1 MGVCDVVIFY
11 RYFLKK
17 ILVGI
22 EKCKSKCF
30 NMTGR
35 LILYTSL
42 IFLYSGLI
50 VLLNN
55 TIGMLFIFTTSNLS

>member
-1 MGVCDVVIFY
+1 M
-11 RYFLKK
+11 L
-17 ILVGI
+17 LGI
-22 EKCKSKCF
+22 EKCKSKYF
-30 NMTGR
+30 NIAGR
-35 LILYTSL
+35 LILCTSI